1 LFFFHNPKAGGSSL
15 RVILTSM
22 YGQDRSCPVDPEDPH
37 LRKATADGF
46 KAMRGFDLYMG
57 HYGYDM
63 YRAIDSGHAAITN
76 FRHPA
81 ARLASLYNYFRFAVH
96 PTPEEL
102 ASSTFTAVRTAK
114 SSSFEDFALSD
125 DPRVAM
131 YTCDHHFRQ
140 LANSPWSM
148 ATARSERDVSELIA
162 AMPWFYVCEFPDA
175 SYLWAR
181 SALGWRLDKVR
192 RDNITGAEGGE
203 SATILGMSDLLYA
216 RIMARNARDLAIY
229 RLAVDRL
236 IEATSHSLAVRPITA
251 AA

>member
-1 LFFFHNPKAGGSSL
+1 
-15 RVILTSM
+15 
-22 YGQDRSCPVDPEDPH
+22 
-37 LRKATADGF
+37 
-46 KAMRGFDLYMG
+46 MG
-57 HYGYDM
+57 HYGYDV

-96 PTPEEL
+96 PTVEDL

-114 SSSFEDFALSD
+114 TSSFEAFALCD
-125 DPRVAM
+125 DPQVAM

-148 ATARSERDVSELIA
+148 ATARSERDVVELVE

-192 RDNITGAEGGE
+192 RDNITGAENGE
-203 SATILGMSDLLYA
+203 AATLLGMSDALYA

-236 IEATSHSLAVRPITA
+236 IGATSCPLPVRQIIA
-251 AA
+251 AE